1 MQPLKGNITL
11 VPVGG
16 MANRLWSIASGV
28 ALADRC
34 HAPLRIYWF
43 RDGGLN
49 CRFDQL
55 FQPIAHEG
63 VTLVEA
69 GIKEMIYDRPRRKNL
84 WLPAPWQH
92 IAFGHRMYESDSR
105 LLMDNHF
112 GFPQWVSD
120 RRCYIASYRRF
131 FPYPADACGR
141 LFKPT
146 EELQQRIDEVTAAFT
161 PQTIGIHLRR
171 TDHIFSLQESPLSLF
186 ERTIE
191 EEIARNASVN
201 FYLATDSEEDKRHLK
216 QRYGDRI
223 LTYDCPLTRGSLQG
237 MQAAVVELWALS
249 RTREIIGSHRSTYSQ
264 LAAELNNIPCHMLRK
279 SQQP

>member
-1 MQPLKGNITL
+1 MQPSKGNIAL

-28 ALADRC
+28 ALADHC

-84 WLPAPWQH
+84 WLLAPWQRV
-92 IAFGHRMYESDSR
+92 AFGHRMYESDSR
-105 LLMDNHF
+105 LLMDNRF
-112 GFPQWVSD
+112 DFPQWVSD

-131 FPYPADACGR
+131 FPYPADACR
-141 LFKPT
+141 QLFKPT

-161 PQTIGIHLRR
+161 PQTVGIHLRR
-171 TDHIFSLQESPLSLF
+171 TDHIFSLEESPLSLF

-216 QRYGDRI
+216 QRYGERI

>member
-1 MQPLKGNITL
+1 MQQSKGHITL

-16 MANRLWSIASGV
+16 MANRLWSIVSGV
-28 ALADRC
+28 ALADYC

-49 CRFDQL
+49 CRFGQL
-55 FQPIAHEG
+55 FQPLVHEG
-63 VTLVEA
+63 VTLREA
-69 GIKEMIYDRPRRKNL
+69 SIKEVIYDRPRRKNFRLPTL
-84 WLPAPWQH
+84 WQCV
-92 IAFGHRMYESDSR
+92 AFNRRMYEDDSR

-112 GFPQWVSD
+112 DFLQWVSD
-120 RRCYIASYRRF
+120 HRCYIASYRRF
-131 FPYPADACGR
+131 FPYPVDACR
-141 LFKPT
+141 QLFKPT
-146 EELQQRIDEVTAAFT
+146 EPLQQRIDEVTAAFT

-171 TDHIFSLQESPLSLF
+171 TDHIFSLEESPLSLF

-191 EEIARNASVN
+191 EEIARNDSVN
-201 FYLATDSEEDKRHLK
+201 FYLATDSEEEKRHLK
-216 QRYGDRI
+216 RRYGDRI

-249 RTREIIGSHRSTYSQ
+249 HTREIIGSHRSTYSQ